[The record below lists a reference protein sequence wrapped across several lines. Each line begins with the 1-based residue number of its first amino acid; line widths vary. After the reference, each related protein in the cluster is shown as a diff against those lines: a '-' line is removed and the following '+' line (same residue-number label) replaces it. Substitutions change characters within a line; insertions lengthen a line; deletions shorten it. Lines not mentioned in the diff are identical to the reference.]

1 MDIFIAD
8 LHEDGAGISE
18 EIAGDGEPIPQVGE
32 VAVDAVAPGVAE
44 GFDLLGLA
52 GDVVGLAVLHVAAG
66 GGPLEVAVELDAVGR
81 VEVDALHAP
90 AQTLA
95 LGEAG
100 HDLEGVA
107 QDHAVGPVL
116 VVGVELGLVR
126 AFGDA
131 VEVVEEV
138 KLHLRGGF
146 LALAQQVI
154 NERLRMHLLLNVER
168 RGMHDE
174 VAPVLLILPS
184 PDELGIEVGVARILH
199 LARLFMLP
207 LHDGLLLS
215 AGDVLALVVR
225 VLDGIDGLEGGR
237 GGGFLGH
244 EGGNCE

>member
-8 LHEDGAGISE
+8 LHEDGAGIGE

-90 AQTLA
+90 AQALA
-95 LGEAG
+95 LGQAG

-126 AFGDA
+126 ALGDA

-138 KLHLRGGF
+138 KLHLGCGF

-154 NERLRMHLLLNVER
+154 NEGLRMHLLLDVER
-168 RGMHDE
+168 RGMDDE
-174 VAPVLLILPS
+174 VAPVLLILPT
-184 PDELGIEVGVARILH
+184 PDELGIEVGIARIPH
-199 LARLFMLP
+199 LARLLMLP
-207 LHDGLLLS
+207 LHDGLLLG
-215 AGDVLALVVR
+215 AGDVLALVVG
-225 VLDGIDGLEGGR
+225 VLDGIDGFEG
-237 GGGFLGH
+237 
-244 EGGNCE
+244 